1 MTKRQAKATKLHD
14 SGSLK
19 RHGGSEQFTVTCGG
33 AVVATGTREAVWSY
47 AATHDGD
54 FAVRITP

>member
-1 MTKRQAKATKLHD
+1 MTKRQAKTTKLRD
-14 SGSLK
+14 TGSLK
-19 RHGGSEQFTVTCGG
+19 RHESDQFTITCGG